1 MTTSRMFPQSGP
13 AMKHGFGKSS
23 LAVLGVL
30 AALAL
35 GTAGAHA
42 QSGDVVKVSERGAFS
57 NAPVYVADKQGFFAE
72 EGVKVQ
78 TIVLGGQSDTLT
90 AALVNGDIDV
100 LPQNPVAFAAAATK
114 VDMKYFLGI
123 QRDDIELVVKAS
135 DDKVPDA
142 AKAGWEAT
150 VKALKGYRLGS
161 ATRGSVTFAKLAIM
175 LNDVGYAAGSDYQ
188 VVVSG
193 IVNQSI
199 AAMQADQVDA
209 FITDSFGARLAE
221 QQGVGKSVLVWATDR
236 PQQYPVGIQTALAAR
251 AKSLTEQGDL
261 YTRFSRALIKAD
273 AWIKDPANQ
282 QAFASLIQ
290 DQYKLDEKSAATLA
304 QRTRETGVFD
314 SKLDPALFDA
324 TMSILQK
331 GGTKLP
337 DGTPSYEEGLVKLQL
352 PGIYE

>member
-1 MTTSRMFPQSGP
+1 MTFSRTQSGP
-13 AMKHGFGKSS
+13 RSR
-23 LAVLGVL
+23 LGWLTL
-30 AALAL
+30 AALGAVAAL
-35 GTAGAHA
+35 SFGTPAARA

-57 NAPVYVADKQGFFAE
+57 NAPIYVADKQGFFAD
-72 EGVKVQ
+72 EGIKVQ

-114 VDMKYFLGI
+114 VDMKYFLGL

-150 VKALKGYRLGS
+150 VKALKGYRLGA
-161 ATRGSVTFAKLAIM
+161 ATRGSVTFAKLTIM
-175 LNDVGYAAGSDYQ
+175 LNDIGYKADTDYS

-236 PQQYPVGIQTALAAR
+236 PQQYAVGIQTALAAR
-251 AKSLTEQGDL
+251 ANSLKEQADL
-261 YTRFSRALIKAD
+261 YTRFSRALVKAD
-273 AWIKDPANQ
+273 AWIKDPGNQ
-282 QAFASLIQ
+282 QAFASLIH
-290 DQYKLDEKSAATLA
+290 DQYKLDEKAAAALA
-304 QRTRETGVFD
+304 ERTRETGVFD
-314 SKLDPALFDA
+314 SKLDPTLFEA
-324 TMSILQK
+324 TMSILQT

-337 DGTPSYEEGLVKLQL
+337 DGTPSYEEGLVKLPL
-352 PGIYE
+352 SGIYE